1 MTDIESKEKIES
13 QLLPLKVK
21 YYNKEDILYV
31 LKRLEENAHPQEIAS
46 EQEIF
51 SARQIKMIR
60 FIDKKGTEQ
69 EKEILFSGEYY
80 ISRIKKYIQEKKK
93 KIKKSQDAKTKNKKR

>member
-1 MTDIESKEKIES
+1 MTNIESKEQIEKN
-13 QLLPLKVK
+13 LLPLKK
-21 YYNKEDILYV
+21 QYYNKENILYI
-31 LKRLEENAHPQEIAS
+31 LKRIGENAHPQIIAS
-46 EQEIF
+46 EQKIF

-69 EKEILFSGEYY
+69 EKEILFSGKYY

-93 KIKKSQDAKTKNKKR
+93 KIRKSQNAKNQKR

>member
-1 MTDIESKEKIES
+1 MTDIKSKKVESL
-13 QLLPLKVK
+13 LLPLKK
-21 YYNKEDILYV
+21 QYYNKENILYV
-31 LKRLEENAHPQEIAS
+31 LKRIDENAHPQVIAS

-60 FIDKKGTEQ
+60 FIDKKGTDQ
-69 EKEILFSGEYY
+69 EKEILFSGKYY

-93 KIKKSQDAKTKNKKR
+93 KVKKSQNAKNQKR